1 MVEMHVTRKVEI
13 GTYPQNIHRLIHKVI
28 NRVLELV

>member
-13 GTYPQNIHRLIHKVI
+13 RNYPQNIHSLIHIVI
-28 NRVLELV
+28 NRVLKVI